1 MTTFYYVCRIK
12 LINMKTRNFLLVI
25 SIVFSISCI
34 SCKKVDIPHT
44 ERTDLLINELLIKL
58 DSSDIYRERKL
69 NSIQTLKTQ
78 ITNNTPSDRKSILLY
93 KIADEFAN
101 YSIDSSL
108 LYLDKAIEAA
118 IECDSDS
125 LRMDAELKQASVLTT
140 GGFYVAAKEVL
151 ESIPYDILTGENLV
165 SYYDTWSH
173 LYHELYSS
181 HYEPDSFQSK
191 YRDLYTVYR
200 DSLLE
205 VVPSDSR
212 IYLRNMERKEA
223 RLKNIDEAIR
233 YSDLRLEGIKDK
245 KSPAYGTWLYD
256 RYQLAA
262 HYDGNLTGEAVD
274 NLLES
279 AIIEVE
285 NSNYD
290 IASLFRIE
298 ALLHKIGKEKEAK
311 KISDFYYSSLRDF
324 GSRKRI
330 LDGGEMAIDI
340 NETNFKS
347 LQKKNNQFLMLII
360 IVSLLTV
367 TLVILIL
374 KRHKY
379 VLRIT
384 SLNNKL
390 KRSSAISE
398 KYVGATFKLYSS
410 YIKRLD
416 GFRTKLHSNLKRG
429 NIENALDLT
438 SPSSDITSDER
449 RILFHNFDSAFI
461 DIYPNYIEV
470 ANSCLKPEERITPK
484 RTEILNNE
492 LRIQA
497 LIKLGIEDTREL
509 ADLLHCSV
517 KTIYNLRSAFKMRL
531 NISEKEFQEIISKL

>member
-1 MTTFYYVCRIK
+1 
-12 LINMKTRNFLLVI
+12 
-25 SIVFSISCI
+25 
-34 SCKKVDIPHT
+34 
-44 ERTDLLINELLIKL
+44 
-58 DSSDIYRERKL
+58 
-69 NSIQTLKTQ
+69 
-78 ITNNTPSDRKSILLY
+78 
-93 KIADEFAN
+93 
-101 YSIDSSL
+101 
-108 LYLDKAIEAA
+108 
-118 IECDSDS
+118 
-125 LRMDAELKQASVLTT
+125 
-140 GGFYVAAKEVL
+140 
-151 ESIPYDILTGENLV
+151 
-165 SYYDTWSH
+165 
-173 LYHELYSS
+173 
-181 HYEPDSFQSK
+181 
-191 YRDLYTVYR
+191 
-200 DSLLE
+200 
-205 VVPSDSR
+205 
-212 IYLRNMERKEA
+212 
-223 RLKNIDEAIR
+223 
-233 YSDLRLEGIKDK
+233 
-245 KSPAYGTWLYD
+245 
-256 RYQLAA
+256 
-262 HYDGNLTGEAVD
+262 
-274 NLLES
+274 
-279 AIIEVE
+279 
-285 NSNYD
+285 
-290 IASLFRIE
+290 
-298 ALLHKIGKEKEAK
+298 
-311 KISDFYYSSLRDF
+311 
-324 GSRKRI
+324 
-330 LDGGEMAIDI
+330 
-340 NETNFKS
+340 
-347 LQKKNNQFLMLII
+347 MLII

-384 SLNNKL
+384 NLNNKL

-429 NIENALDLT
+429 NIENALVLT

>member
-1 MTTFYYVCRIK
+1 
-12 LINMKTRNFLLVI
+12 MKIHNFLLVI
-25 SIVFSISCI
+25 SIIFSISCI

-125 LRMDAELKQASVLTT
+125 LRMDAELKQASVLTI
-140 GGFYVAAKEVL
+140 GGFYVAAKEVI
-151 ESIPYDILTGENLV
+151 ESIPHDILTGENLV

-181 HYEPDSFQSK
+181 HYEPASFQSK

-205 VVPSDSR
+205 VIPSDSR
-212 IYLRNMERKEA
+212 LYLRNMERKEA

-256 RYQLAA
+256 RYLLAA

-324 GSRKRI
+324 GSRRRI

-517 KTIYNLRSAFKMRL
+517 KTVYNLRSAFKMRL